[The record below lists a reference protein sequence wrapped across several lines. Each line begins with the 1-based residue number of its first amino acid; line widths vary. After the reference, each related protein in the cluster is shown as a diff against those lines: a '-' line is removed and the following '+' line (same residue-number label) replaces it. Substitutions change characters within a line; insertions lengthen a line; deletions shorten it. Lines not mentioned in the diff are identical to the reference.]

1 MIITHPD
8 DRLREL
14 SKPVEWNKAT
24 INLIKKLTAI
34 LDSTRIGV
42 GISAIQIGIPRKVAV
57 IYTTNKERIALLNP
71 TIIEKEGEILSNEG
85 CLSCPN
91 EIVSIKRA
99 QKINL
104 AYTTKFGNSITR
116 WFEGRDAIVIQ
127 HEIDHMNGKI
137 ILDYKDNS

>member
-34 LDSTRIGV
+34 LDSTRTGV

-71 TIIEKEGEILSNEG
+71 TIIEKEGEILSNEW

-91 EIVSIKRA
+91 VFKHIKRA
-99 QKINL
+99 TKINV

-116 WFEGRDAIVIQ
+116 WFGGGDAVVIQ
-127 HEIDHMNGKI
+127 HEIDHMDGKLI
-137 ILDYKDNS
+137 VDYE

>member
-1 MIITHPD
+1 MIVKYPNNK
-8 DRLREL
+8 LREI
-14 SKPVEWNKAT
+14 SKPVDWNKAT
-24 INLIKKLTAI
+24 INLIKKLTSELESSKTGI
-34 LDSTRIGV
+34 
-42 GISAIQIGIPRKVAV
+42 GISAIQIGIPRRVAI
-57 IYTTNKERIALLNP
+57 IYTEKSERLPLLNP
-71 TIIEKEGEILSNEG
+71 TIIEMEGEITSTEG